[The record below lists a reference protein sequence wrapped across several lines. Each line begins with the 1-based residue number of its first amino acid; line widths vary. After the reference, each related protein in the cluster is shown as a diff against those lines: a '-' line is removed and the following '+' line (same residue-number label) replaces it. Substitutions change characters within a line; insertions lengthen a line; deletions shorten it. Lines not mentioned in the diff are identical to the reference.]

1 MTQVPGDG
9 ESLAAALRA
18 IGDALG
24 SFTLSHSGGEEG
36 RRALRSLVDDY
47 LAPRVRDPGGPLVV
61 AVVGGS
67 GSGKST
73 LVNSLARHRVSAAG
87 PLRPT
92 TLVPVVWSGEGLPST
107 LVGLPGLG
115 SGGSLVSDPA
125 PPPGLVLVDTPPP
138 SSVGEDGRAI
148 AAAALEVADACV
160 FVASGIRY
168 ADAAGWALIEV
179 ARRRRLP
186 ALFILNRLSGAE
198 EIRQLLQR
206 DFARR
211 LVARGALPGR
221 DAGGVVG
228 VAEAPVLPETG
239 GLAPEAVLAL
249 RRELEAWADP
259 AARRRMVQE
268 VVAAALARLDRG
280 LAGMRAALVDEAVAA
295 LALADVVRESYG
307 AEAAALETDLAAGR
321 LAGLAGGS
329 PADLA
334 APVVRRSSRAAREVA
349 SAWEAQP
356 AGRRLLEGRPDLW
369 AHSPGMPALA
379 ERCAEEWGR
388 GLPERAAAACGR
400 TLLRRRRARRETGA
414 LARACLDPAY
424 RPRKGSVRHADALA
438 DAAIDGRRRLAA
450 AWGGAL
456 ADDAARFLELLGPA
470 PSGELLARLR
480 LEQEAT

>member
-1 MTQVPGDG
+1 MTQVSGDG

-18 IGDALG
+18 VGDALG
-24 SFTLSHSGGEEG
+24 SFTLRHSGGEEG

-47 LAPRVRDPGGPLVV
+47 LVPRLRDPEGPLVV

-73 LVNSLARHRVSAAG
+73 LINSLARHRVSAAG

-92 TLVPVVWSGEGLPST
+92 TLAPVVWSGAGLPSA
-107 LVGLPGLG
+107 LGRLPGLG
-115 SGGSLVSDPA
+115 TGRSLVSDPT
-125 PPPGLVLVDTPPP
+125 PPPGLVVVDTPPP
-138 SSVGEDGRAI
+138 SAVGEDGRASAI
-148 AAAALEVADACV
+148 AVLEAADACV

-168 ADAAGWALIEV
+168 ADAAGWALIELAV
-179 ARRRRLP
+179 RRRLP
-186 ALFILNRLSGAE
+186 CLFLLNRLSGAD
-198 EIRQLLQR
+198 EIRDLLQR
-206 DFARR
+206 DFTRR

-221 DAGGVVG
+221 GAGGVIG

-239 GLAPEAVLAL
+239 GLAPESVLAL

-280 LAGMRAALVDEAVAA
+280 LAAMRAALVDETVAS
-295 LALADVVRESYG
+295 LALADVVQEAYG
-307 AEAAALETDLAAGR
+307 AEAAALEAELAAGR

-334 APVVRRSSRAAREVA
+334 VPVVRRSSRAARGVA

-369 AHSPGMPALA
+369 AHGPGLPGSA
-379 ERCAEEWGR
+379 ERRSEEWGS

-414 LARACLDPAY
+414 LARACLDPDY
-424 RPRKGSVRHADALA
+424 RPRKGSVRRPDVLA
-438 DAAIDGRRRLAA
+438 DAAADERRRLAA

-456 ADDAARFLELLGPA
+456 TDDAARFLELLGPA

-480 LEQEAT
+480 LEREAP